1 MTETGDQLNETLR
14 GLFSEFPHPALFEA
28 ADRLEKYESEATVWQ
43 PIETA
48 PTDGE
53 VFIAY
58 ATHEAGGFQFMAYR
72 RTDGKIACMM
82 SGDLIKNINH
92 WTEQKDPPP

>member
-1 MTETGDQLNETLR
+1 MKKP
-14 GLFSEFPHPALFEA
+14 FSRMA
-28 ADRLEKYESEATVWQ
+28 AKTKTKTKTNSWQ

-58 ATHEAGGFQFMAYR
+58 ATNEAFFSFQFTAYR

-82 SGDLIKNINH
+82 SGDIIKSITH
-92 WTEQKDPPP
+92 WRAQEASPTK